1 MERVYW
7 RAASDQLTLP
17 RRAGGITVMVVGPA
31 VWKCAAKWLQETRRG
46 RAKMA
51 GAKRCHLL

>member
-1 MERVYW
+1 MERVCW
-7 RAASDQLTLP
+7 RADSDQLTLP
-17 RRAGGITVMVVGPA
+17 RRAGGIPVIVLGPVG
-31 VWKCAAKWLQETRRG
+31 KCVAKWLQETRRG